1 MGFHESS
8 VFGVMYFLIYFY
20 VANFLV
26 LRIFIAVIME
36 NFEYTE
42 DQKIRLQIMLFQK
55 DQIKRNDLING
66 MARSYSV
73 EEQWARLRKQNLE
86 EEHLEIFQ
94 RRWEE
99 IVRARYK
106 NPKP

>member
-1 MGFHESS
+1 
-8 VFGVMYFLIYFY
+8 MYFLIYFY